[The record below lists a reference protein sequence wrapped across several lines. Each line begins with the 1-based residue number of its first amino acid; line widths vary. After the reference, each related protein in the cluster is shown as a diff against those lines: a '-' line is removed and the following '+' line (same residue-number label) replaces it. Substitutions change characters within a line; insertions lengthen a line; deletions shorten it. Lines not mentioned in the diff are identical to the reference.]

1 MATRRVVAIPGE
13 DAAPEAFE
21 PTVALLDRLGLD
33 LAWVRPSVGEAGL
46 AAHGKLFPDEARAAM
61 RESDRRGDMR
71 DGRRETGDGRRET
84 KYRVELSLPCPL
96 SRWRRRRRSVA

>member
-33 LAWVRPSVGEAGL
+33 LPVLVR
-46 AAHGKLFPDEARAAM
+46 DQ
-61 RESDRRGDMR
+61 
-71 DGRRETGDGRRET
+71 
-84 KYRVELSLPCPL
+84 
-96 SRWRRRRRSVA
+96 